1 MPTEDRVLVDDLA
14 APHRARGA
22 YKRLMTRGQE
32 ALPAILEGL
41 AHPSADARYHCC
53 RLLDQLLTPEA
64 LAPLISMLDDPDERV
79 RCSALHSL
87 SCDRCKEGVCLPTDG
102 PVLAKAITLLGADPS
117 AHVRAMAIE
126 AVGRSAH
133 DDPAALPAIETAASS
148 DLSPAVPRKARWYAS
163 GGPIFRRTARRARS
177 AA

>member
-53 RLLDQLLTPEA
+53 RLLFIGTLGQGEFTDRFGRKTVYQFNLL
-64 LAPLISMLDDPDERV
+64 LFGVAPLV
-79 RCSALHSL
+79 F
-87 SCDRCKEGVCLPTDG
+87 G
-102 PVLAKAITLLGADPS
+102 P
-117 AHVRAMAIE
+117 
-126 AVGRSAH
+126 RS
-133 DDPAALPAIETAASS
+133 SS
-148 DLSPAVPRKARWYAS
+148 
-163 GGPIFRRTARRARS
+163 TTT
-177 AA
+177 